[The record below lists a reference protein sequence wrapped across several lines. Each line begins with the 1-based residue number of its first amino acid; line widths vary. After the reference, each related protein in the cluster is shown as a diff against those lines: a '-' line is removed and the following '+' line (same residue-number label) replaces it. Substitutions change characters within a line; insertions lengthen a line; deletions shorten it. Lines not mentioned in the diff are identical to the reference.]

1 MVIVLS
7 LLSLKTVFED
17 QCHETLRYRL
27 LKMLEYNKKKTEQN
41 MRNIDVERQL
51 LKVNK
56 RSDGFESAV
65 SEVVFDESFR

>member
-1 MVIVLS
+1 
-7 LLSLKTVFED
+7 
-17 QCHETLRYRL
+17 
-27 LKMLEYNKKKTEQN
+27 